1 MKATEAIDLAR
12 AAWSCRGNGTALIV
26 RAHLTSPVVCDT
38 LAHLQQ
44 LDAALEWAA
53 LYAVA
58 GDPQSLLWPTSGI
71 GLLPSPLA
79 VVERAGWQ
87 IACCSA
93 PRVMGARES
102 VRKRRRRTDAEHL
115 GIKGRV
121 VTGGGAYKCLDMPM
135 LTVIAPVIE
144 WSVRADRERLRSL
157 LAQLHSLGR
166 NAGAGMGEVAGWELL
181 DDFRDASLERDG
193 KPARP
198 IPVASCEEA
207 CKRYGND
214 VEIAE
219 VGVRGPY
226 WSRRNRTLAAV
237 PC

>member
-1 MKATEAIDLAR
+1 MRAEQAIDLAR
-12 AAWSCRGNGTALIV
+12 EQWSAKSTPEPLLV
-26 RAHLTSPVVCDT
+26 RAHLASPVVCDT
-38 LAHLQQ
+38 LPRLQQ
-44 LDAALEWAA
+44 LDAALEYAA
-53 LYAVA
+53 LLAVA
-58 GDPQSLLWPTSGI
+58 GDPSSLLWPASGI

-79 VVERAGWQ
+79 SVERAGWQ

-93 PRVMGARES
+93 PRPLGARES
-102 VRKRRRRTDAEHL
+102 VRKRRRRTDAEQL

-121 VTGGGAYKCLDMPM
+121 VTGGGAYKCLDMPT

-144 WSVRADRERLRSL
+144 WSVLADRERLRAL
-157 LAQLHSLGR
+157 LGTLHALGR
-166 NAGAGMGEVAGWELL
+166 NAGAGMGEVAQWELL
-181 DDFRDASLERDG
+181 KDPHNGSVEHDG

-207 CKRYGND
+207 CKRYGD
-214 VEIAE
+214 EVEIEE

>member
-1 MKATEAIDLAR
+1 
-12 AAWSCRGNGTALIV
+12 
-26 RAHLTSPVVCDT
+26 
-38 LAHLQQ
+38 
-44 LDAALEWAA
+44 
-53 LYAVA
+53 
-58 GDPQSLLWPTSGI
+58 
-71 GLLPSPLA
+71 
-79 VVERAGWQ
+79 
-87 IACCSA
+87 
-93 PRVMGARES
+93 
-102 VRKRRRRTDAEHL
+102 
-115 GIKGRV
+115 
-121 VTGGGAYKCLDMPM
+121 M

-166 NAGAGMGEVAGWELL
+166 NSGAGMGEGAGWELL